1 MEVCALVDRLKLAC
15 HHDAYQRTQ
24 MPVGAQHFFIT
35 DAKSDP
41 YVKFTC
47 LEPML
52 PPKRKYK
59 TTVKV
64 GTLNPTWTSDEL
76 PLFDTVLGTMSL
88 LQTRCVQMH
97 LFDSDLMSANDYLGS
112 ASVSLGEHTW
122 HLLAAC
128 NCYVRIPLC
137 VCVYRSVVPR
147 CSCQILSRITDN
159 P

>member
-112 ASVSLGEHTW
+112 ASVSLADLSTKGMDFDV
-122 HLLAAC
+122 AV
-128 NCYVRIPLC
+128 VRFTEQQGALKG
-137 VCVYRSVVPR
+137 RFSVINV
-147 CSCQILSRITDN
+147 SDV
-159 P
+159 